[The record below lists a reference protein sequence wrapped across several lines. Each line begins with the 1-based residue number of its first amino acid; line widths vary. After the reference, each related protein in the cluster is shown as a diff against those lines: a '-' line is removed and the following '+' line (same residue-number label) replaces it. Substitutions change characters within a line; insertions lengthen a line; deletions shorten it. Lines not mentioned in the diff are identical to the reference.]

1 MVPFPVWAG
10 NSPSFGYEGEA
21 FDTAAHHRHSGE
33 GLSTAL
39 ASVSHYRGTGMKL
52 LRYGPKGKEKPG
64 ILDKAGKIR
73 DLSKV
78 IPDITGETISPKGL
92 AKLKKLKL
100 ESLPLVRGTPR
111 IGACVANSQKFVAI
125 GLNYSDHAAE
135 SGLKVPPEPVVFTK
149 HVSCLSGPDD
159 DVTIPPK
166 SQKSDW
172 EVELGVI
179 IGTRAKNIKKADAMK
194 HVAGYCTIND
204 LSEREFQVERS
215 GQWTKGKSYDT
226 FGPIGPWLVTADEVK
241 DPQNLRLWLELNG
254 KRVQDGTTATM
265 VFSVDHIVAYLSEFF
280 TLMPGD
286 IITTGTPPGVGMGMK
301 PPQFLKPGDKMRI
314 CIDGLGEQN
323 QKVVRDK

>member
-1 MVPFPVWAG
+1 
-10 NSPSFGYEGEA
+10 
-21 FDTAAHHRHSGE
+21 
-33 GLSTAL
+33 
-39 ASVSHYRGTGMKL
+39 MKL

-64 ILDKAGKIR
+64 ILDKAGKIL

-78 IPDITGETISPKGL
+78 IPDITGETISPKSL
-92 AKLKKLKL
+92 AKLRKLKL

-111 IGACVANSQKFVAI
+111 IGACVAGSQKFVAI

-149 HVSCLSGPDD
+149 HVSCISGPDD

-166 SQKSDW
+166 SKKSDW

-241 DPQNLRLWLELNG
+241 DPQNLHLWLELNG

-265 VFSVDHIVAYLSEFF
+265 VYGVAHIVAYLSEFF

-301 PPQFLKPGDKMRI
+301 PPQYLKPGDKMRI
-314 CIDGLGEQN
+314 GIDGLGVQN
-323 QKVVRDK
+323 QKVVRDR